1 MYLSIDSKYFDDQLN
16 ETIKLLKTNNID
28 IHLNI
33 DITEKSNIQDYL
45 KLNEYKDVISTLNFR
60 NCSDLNLIYKD
71 ISCYT
76 NLQRIKFLKVE
87 SDIILKE
94 MPYLFSIH
102 LFGCNRVIVSNCKH
116 LKNIQIINVKNC
128 DIDGENNH
136 LNLLGLVSI
145 SNLGIEID
153 RINYFFFHS
162 EIEKINLQ
170 MKINFIQSFSVGY
183 GFIKENAAILLKNI
197 LNINKI
203 TFSGCNVNNNEVK
216 SLQNILNNVNLLRN
230 INLLLNNDIF
240 NAELVIKD
248 KKQFMESSQFF
259 LIENK
264 EDCFI
269 INNINNYN
277 IKTFTIISTQNR
289 NVKMVNFDSL
299 FDLKIETTNI
309 SLDITELISL
319 RSLTVLQENIINYN
333 HLNLSKLIIKN
344 NKNLNIKLN
353 NLPNLKELEIL
364 GCKGISLELEN
375 KRMKL
380 QNITLEKL
388 NNLNINL
395 KLNCPEL
402 YKFYFSCYEIES
414 DIINFEF
421 CNTPLLF
428 IPEIRILIENCQ

>member
-1 MYLSIDSKYFDDQLN
+1 
-16 ETIKLLKTNNID
+16 
-28 IHLNI
+28 
-33 DITEKSNIQDYL
+33 
-45 KLNEYKDVISTLNFR
+45 
-60 NCSDLNLIYKD
+60 
-71 ISCYT
+71 
-76 NLQRIKFLKVE
+76 
-87 SDIILKE
+87 
-94 MPYLFSIH
+94 MPYLSSINV
-102 LFGCNRVIVSNCKH
+102 FNCNKLVVSDCKH
-116 LKNIQIINVKNC
+116 LKNIQITNIKYC
-128 DIDGENNH
+128 DIHCENNH
-136 LNLLGLVSI
+136 LNLLNLSNI
-145 SNLGIEID
+145 SNLNIKID
-153 RINYFFFHS
+153 KINCFFFHS

-170 MKINFIQSFSVGY
+170 INFVELFSVNY
-183 GFIKENAAILLKNI
+183 KFIKENATILLKNI

-230 INLLLNNDIF
+230 IILLNNDIF

-259 LIENK
+259 LFENK

-277 IKTFTIISTQNR
+277 IQDFTIMSTQNK

-299 FDLKIETTNI
+299 LDLIVEATNI

-333 HLNLSKLIIKN
+333 HLNLSKLIIKK

-353 NLPNLKELEIL
+353 NLSNLKELEIL
-364 GCKGISLELEN
+364 GCKGINLELEN

-388 NNLNINL
+388 RNVNINL

-421 CNTPLLF
+421 CNTPILF
-428 IPEIRILIENCQ
+428 IPEIKILTNL